1 MGRRWQKS
9 DQLVIGLNP
18 PFGFKNNVMPDPD
31 PKPFG
36 FKNNVMPDPD
46 PKPFGFTNKVT
57 SVLNLTACIILDFL
71 FIQAGGRPRRGNRF
85 A

>member
-1 MGRRWQKS
+1 MGRRWQES

-36 FKNNVMPDPD
+36 F
-46 PKPFGFTNKVT
+46 TNKVT
-57 SVLNLTACIILDFL
+57 SVLNLKACIILEFL
-71 FIQAGGRPRRGNRF
+71 FIQAGGRPRRGNRS